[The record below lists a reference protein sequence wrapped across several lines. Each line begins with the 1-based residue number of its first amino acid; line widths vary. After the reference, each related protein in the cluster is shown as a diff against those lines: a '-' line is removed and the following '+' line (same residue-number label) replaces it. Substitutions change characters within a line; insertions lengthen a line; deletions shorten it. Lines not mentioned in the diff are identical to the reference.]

1 MAKPTIIIV
10 GAEKGGVGKTT
21 ATRVLLHFFRSVG
34 VANRA
39 FDTEHPK
46 GSLARF
52 YPAEIVD
59 LTDSDD
65 QIKVFDTVSD
75 QIVTVIDIRAGLLT
89 AMLKTLS
96 VIGFLDPAKFNIIV
110 LHVLGNTK
118 DSLNEVPEIAER
130 LRGVRYITV
139 ANRTSETKYEFPPG
153 VEIDIPHLNT
163 KTAET
168 VDVANAA
175 YHDFLAN
182 PPVLVPTPSLVL
194 RGYLGT
200 WLDGIMAQ
208 IAAAKIP

>member
-21 ATRVLLHFFRSVG
+21 TTRVLLHFLRSIG
-34 VANRA
+34 VAHRP
-39 FDTEHPK
+39 FDTEHPR

-52 YPAEIVD
+52 YPADIVD

-65 QIKVFDTVSD
+65 QIKVFDSVTD
-75 QIVTVIDIRAGLLT
+75 QVVTVIDIRAGLLSAT
-89 AMLKTLS
+89 LKTLS

-118 DSLNEVPEIAER
+118 DSTNEVPEVAER
-130 LRGVRYITV
+130 LRDVRYITV
-139 ANRTSETKYEFPPG
+139 ANRVSETKYEFPAG
-153 VEIDIPHLNT
+153 VEINIPHLNV

-168 VDVANAA
+168 VDGANAA

-182 PPVLVPTPSLVL
+182 PPSRVLE
-194 RGYLGT
+194 GYLKT
-200 WLDGIMAQ
+200 WLAGVMAQ
-208 IAAAKIP
+208 LAAAKIP

>member
-1 MAKPTIIIV
+1 MAKATIVII

-21 ATRVLLHFFRSVG
+21 TTRVLLHFLRSIG
-34 VANRA
+34 VSHRA
-39 FDTEHPK
+39 FDTEHPR

-65 QIKVFDTVSD
+65 QIKVFDSVSD
-75 QIVTVIDIRAGLLT
+75 QVVTVIDIRAGLLS
-89 AMLKTLS
+89 AMLQTLS
-96 VIGFLDPAKFNIIV
+96 VIGFLDPIKFNIIV

-118 DSLNEVPEIAER
+118 DSVNEVPDMAER

-139 ANRTSETKYEFPPG
+139 ANRVSETKYEFPAG
-153 VEIDIPHLNT
+153 VEVNIPHLNV

-168 VDVANAA
+168 VDAANAA

-182 PPVLVPTPSLVL
+182 PPSRVLQGYLDTWL
-194 RGYLGT
+194 RG
-200 WLDGIMAQ
+200 IVAQ
-208 IAAAKIP
+208 LAAAKIP